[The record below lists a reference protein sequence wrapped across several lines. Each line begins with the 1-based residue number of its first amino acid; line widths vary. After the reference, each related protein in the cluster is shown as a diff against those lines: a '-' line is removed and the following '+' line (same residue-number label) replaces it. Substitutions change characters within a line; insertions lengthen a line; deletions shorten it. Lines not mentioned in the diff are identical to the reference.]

1 MKSEEIAKG
10 MLKITSK
17 FQQETVLTDKVIN
30 RIIEHCFR
38 KMELTNQSVEYILI
52 LLPDE
57 LRNYCFRYMVN
68 TQSIEIASERR

>member
-1 MKSEEIAKG
+1 MKSEEIVKG
-10 MLKITSK
+10 MLKITADFK
-17 FQQETVLTDKVIN
+17 KETGLTDKVIN

-68 TQSIEIASERR
+68 IQSIERAL